1 MNVVTIVAPIFT
13 LIAIGYLAAR
23 TNFISDNAQKGLSE
37 FAFKLAM
44 PCLLFRTIGG
54 ATAALG
60 NPFDIWLAYFGA
72 SAVIW
77 LLATLATFLLLR
89 RPMIDSATIAMSTV
103 YGNTVM
109 IGIPLC
115 LAVYGPDAATPIAI
129 ILSIHSPLYWF
140 VATLHHQWTTRETEK
155 SIHKIATELVL
166 NLAKNP
172 LMIAIFAAA
181 LWRVSGLG
189 IPKPIDGVLALLG
202 QAGIPCA
209 LIALGASLTHFRIAG
224 QVPTLSLMLI
234 LKLLVMP
241 ALAYWLAVHVLRLPM
256 VSAGVITIF
265 AAMPAGAN
273 AYLFAERT
281 GRVLNS
287 TSGVV
292 ALGTAIA
299 AVTVALLIA
308 NIDALIKVQ

>member
-1 MNVVTIVAPIFT
+1 MHVITIVAPIFT

-44 PCLLFRTIGG
+44 PCLLFRTIAG

-60 NPFDIWLAYFGA
+60 NPFDLWLAYFGA
-72 SAVIW
+72 SAIIW
-77 LLATLATFLLLR
+77 LIATLATSLLLR
-89 RPMIDSATIAMSTV
+89 RPLIDSATIAMSTV

-115 LAVYGPDAATPIAI
+115 LAVYGPEAATPIAI

-140 VATLHHQWTTRETEK
+140 IATLHHQWVTRESGK
-155 SIHKIATELVL
+155 STSQITTELFL
-166 NLAKNP
+166 SLAKNP
-172 LMIAIFAAA
+172 LMIGIFSAA
-181 LWRVSGLG
+181 LWRVGGLG
-189 IPKPIDGVLALLG
+189 IPKSMDGILALLG

-209 LIALGASLTHFRIAG
+209 LISLGASLTRFRIAG
-224 QVPTLSLMLI
+224 QLPTLSLMLV
-234 LKLLVMP
+234 LKLIAMP
-241 ALAYWLAVHVLRLPM
+241 ALAYWLAVHVLRLPT
-256 VSAGVITIF
+256 VAAGVITIF

-299 AVTVALLIA
+299 AVSVALLIA
-308 NIDALIKVQ
+308 NIETLIRAQ